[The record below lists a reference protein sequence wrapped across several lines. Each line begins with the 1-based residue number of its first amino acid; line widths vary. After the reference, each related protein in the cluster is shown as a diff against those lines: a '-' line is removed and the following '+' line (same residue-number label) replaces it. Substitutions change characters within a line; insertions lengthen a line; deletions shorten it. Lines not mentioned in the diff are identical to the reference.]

1 MRECNSYNYIL
12 IGLYIRHLR
21 HTKKISVAT
30 CIDDIN
36 KLLKILEETAF
47 NVSIAG
53 ATHLKKLLKECK
65 KLKKKE
71 MLPSGLIN
79 SLEKIMSNFEH
90 TIFAEASTKS
100 LFYVT
105 EKKYNIAYLL
115 NNPHKLFADKIFVKL
130 PYLSIFDF
138 TEGFRC
144 IAFGMGTAA
153 AFHVLR
159 ATEGVLRELY
169 LKKIKTKRLNKKS
182 RMWGPI
188 LDQLRKKK
196 TNKLPKALID
206 NLDHIRENYRN
217 PTQHPDVTYTVDSAQ
232 DLLGLCIDVVN
243 KMAQE
248 MAA

>member
-1 MRECNSYNYIL
+1 MREVNSYDYII

-21 HTKKISVAT
+21 HTKIISVAD
-30 CIDDIN
+30 CIDTITE
-36 KLLKILEETAF
+36 LLKILEEAAF

-53 ATHLKKLLKECK
+53 ATDLRKLLKECK
-65 KLKKKE
+65 KLEKKE

-79 SLEKIMSNFEH
+79 SLEKIMPIFEH
-90 TIFAEASTKS
+90 LIFAEANTKS

-105 EKKYNIAYLL
+105 EKKYNTRYLL
-115 NNPHKLFADKIFVKL
+115 KNPHKLFADKVFVKL
-130 PYLSIFDF
+130 PNLSIFDF
-138 TEGFRC
+138 KEGFRC

-153 AFHVLR
+153 AFHILR
-159 ATEGVLRELY
+159 ATEGVLKELY
-169 LKKIKTKRLNKKS
+169 LKKIKRKKLDKNH
-182 RMWGPI
+182 RMWGPM

-206 NLDHIRENYRN
+206 NLDNIRKNYRN
-217 PTQHPDVTYTVDSAQ
+217 PTQHPDATYTIDSAQ

>member
-1 MRECNSYNYIL
+1 MKEVNSYDYIL

-21 HTKKISVAT
+21 HTERMSVAT

-36 KLLKILEETAF
+36 GLLKILEEAAF

-53 ATHLKKLLKECK
+53 STNLGKLLKKCK
-65 KLKKKE
+65 KLRKKE
-71 MLPSGLIN
+71 MLPSKLID

-105 EKKYNIAYLL
+105 EKKYNTAYLL
-115 NNPHKLFADKIFVKL
+115 NKPHKLFADKVFVKL
-130 PYLSIFDF
+130 PNLSFFDF

-153 AFHVLR
+153 AFHILR
-159 ATEGVLRELY
+159 ATEGVLKELY
-169 LKKIKTKRLNKKS
+169 LKKIKTKKLDKKH
-182 RMWGPI
+182 RMWGPM

-206 NLDHIRENYRN
+206 NLDNIRENYRN
-217 PTQHPDVTYTVDSAQ
+217 PTQHPDATYTIDSAQ
-232 DLLGLCIDVVN
+232 DLLGLCVDVVN

-248 MAA
+248 MAD